1 MSSTPTLTTRH
12 QKRIGVGLC
21 VLGISILGAFAY
33 HKQSNTHSHICQSK
47 KQPFTHTVCTFDPKN
62 PNTQLSLVWKS
73 AHNDRP
79 FLAFKNLLTERPNT
93 HVAMNAGMYNDKYA
107 PIGYTVIDGSEVL
120 SLNLKEG
127 VGNFHLMP
135 NGVFWQDKDGFYVSE
150 SNALNT
156 LLKQGKRPILATQ
169 SGPMLVIDGKIHP
182 KFDPNST
189 SYKIRNG
196 IGICKNNQ
204 IALVI
209 SDEPVNFYQFAQLFK
224 DNLSC
229 QNALFLDGGTASAL
243 YSKELNRSDNKNM
256 GVMIVLSDKVN

>member
-1 MSSTPTLTTRH
+1 MKRTPTFIASRTPRQRLG
-12 QKRIGVGLC
+12 I
-21 VLGISILGAFAY
+21 VLGVLGVSILGAFAY
-33 HKQSNTHSHICQSK
+33 HSQSTPYGNTCQIHKTPFSH
-47 KQPFTHTVCTFDPKN
+47 TLCTT
-62 PNTQLSLVWKS
+62 PNKTGTLSLVWKS
-73 AHNDRP
+73 AQDTP
-79 FLAFKNLLTERPNT
+79 FLTFKQLLQEQPNAV
-93 HVAMNAGMYNDKYA
+93 VAMNAGMYNAKYA
-107 PIGYTVIDGSEVL
+107 PIGYTVIDGKEIR

-135 NGVFWQDKDGFYVSE
+135 NGVFWQDKDGFHISE
-150 SNALNT
+150 SKALDR
-156 LLKQGKRPILATQ
+156 LLQQGKRPTLATQ

-182 KFDPNST
+182 KFDPDST
-189 SYKIRNG
+189 SKKIRNG
-196 IGICKNNQ
+196 IGTCKNNQ

-224 DNLSC
+224 DHLGC